1 MQAAAAKQAA
11 EQSPASEAAAEE
23 EMAATQPLAAKPAAD
38 AQAVV
43 ETAEAAEREGAAKV
57 AAEVQAAVD
66 AALMAAQ
73 LPAAEVQPA
82 AVKAMPLDAA
92 HLGTD
97 ELAAAPAMA
106 KAASPADTERWDVDA
121 DDDIVCDS
129 DDASQVWLRAVLL
142 HCILP
147 PPLSN
152 APQPRGDA
160 CKKPKGA
167 TVAECNRS

>member
-1 MQAAAAKQAA
+1 MQAAAAAAKQAA

-23 EMAATQPLAAKPAAD
+23 EMAATQPLAAKPAA
-38 AQAVV
+38 
-43 ETAEAAEREGAAKV
+43 
-57 AAEVQAAVD
+57 
-66 AALMAAQ
+66 
-73 LPAAEVQPA
+73 
-82 AVKAMPLDAA
+82 VKTMPLDAA

-121 DDDIVCDS
+121 DDDTVCDS